1 MEGQRKGSAMVL
13 NDYMG
18 LKLLR
23 WGGGEV
29 GGAEQEVDVQVIQKQ
44 RSKQCAPTD
53 VGVDRSNYYVAG
65 VQAAV
70 TYHACSFQFTLKGI
84 LTSI

>member
-1 MEGQRKGSAMVL
+1 MVL

-18 LKLLR
+18 LKRLR
-23 WGGGEV
+23 WGGG
-29 GGAEQEVDVQVIQKQ
+29 GGAEQEVDVRVIQRQ

-70 TYHACSFQFTLKGI
+70 TYHACSFQFTLKG
-84 LTSI
+84 LLNSI